1 MEMLQ
6 ELREK
11 LMNELKEEGNKVEK
25 ITPACLDVIY
35 KLIESVK
42 GIDKIEMLNG
52 ESGYS
57 ERRGVMR
64 DSRGRYSGAWYGESN
79 GYGYDTNRYSRH
91 SRMDMLEEELER
103 MINTARSDRERE
115 AIGMVID
122 RIHNG

>member
-25 ITPACLDVIY
+25 MTPACLDVIY
-35 KLIESVK
+35 KLIESIK

-52 ESGYS
+52 DPGYS
-57 ERRGVMR
+57 ERRG
-64 DSRGRYSGAWYGESN
+64 RYSGTYYSDTDGRSYGMN
-79 GYGYDTNRYSRH
+79 QYSRH

-103 MINTARSDRERE
+103 MLNIARSSRERE
-115 AIGMVID
+115 AISMVLD
-122 RIHNG
+122 RVRMG